1 MEKRHNIVKVVLLAT
16 LVFVLLSWILP
27 AAYFQES
34 YVEQGRVQIGLF
46 DLFSYPITTTLAY
59 FGNILLFILVI
70 GGFYG
75 VLNRIGAYRK
85 MLDSMAKSLKKQG
98 KLVISI
104 MMVLLAVIT
113 SICGLQLGLMLFF
126 PFLIS
131 LILLMGYDKIVAALT
146 VVGSTMIGIAGTTFA
161 YSNVSVIYTL
171 FSLKITSN
179 ILIKIFVLVLGLA
192 VLIGNTIIYISKN
205 NKPSKAAKK
214 STKKDSSKEEKN
226 IDEVLI
232 PAESKSKAS
241 IVPIIV
247 IFSIIFV
254 IMILAFIPWSNSFTN
269 NAFVTATEGVTG
281 FKIFNFALFGKL
293 LGKSVLPFGNWT
305 LTELITLTVIST
317 LVLALIYKVKA
328 NELYDGLF
336 EGMKK
341 ALIPAVVAML
351 VYTCL
356 VINTYHPFQ
365 LVIYKAIFGITKG
378 FNIFTATLTSI
389 LASVFNVEPLYS
401 FQSVLPYLSSI
412 VSKDSL
418 ATIAALYPA
427 TYGFTMLFA
436 PTSAVLMV
444 TLSYMGVSYKDWFKN
459 IWKIL
464 LELLIVILVLFLVF
478 SPMSIILK
486 IVLLVISIAVLVLMT
501 LSSLSI
507 I

>member
-131 LILLMGYDKIVAALT
+131 LILLMGYDKIV
-146 VVGSTMIGIAGTTFA
+146 
-161 YSNVSVIYTL
+161 IYTR

-179 ILIKIFVLVLGLA
+179 ILIKILVLVLGLA